1 MLISTNVCDG
11 ETQAAGWRGRKHALR
26 CVSFLAG
33 YPPATTRVPL
43 SPALAFFL
51 SLVDF
56 ALARPAT
63 GKRIAAEWFIWPW
76 WPRVAGLWKEG
87 ACFFLT
93 ITARN
98 GREIKFRRYSG
109 DLSLM
114 QRRILSWNPVDLR
127 LVEYR
132 ILILEYSP
140 RLYLWRDIEFCHLS
154 FWNSA
159 IYLGCNVKEFWIF
172 WIDYVIKFLEYFN
185 ILRMETLLRSS
196 DILCD

>member
-1 MLISTNVCDG
+1 MH
-11 ETQAAGWRGRKHALR
+11 EHRFAGAYIHECVRWRNTSGWMTWAK
-26 CVSFLAG
+26 
-33 YPPATTRVPL
+33 TRIEMCFFSRRLPTRNYNVPL

-63 GKRIAAEWFIWPW
+63 GKRIAAKWFIWPW

-154 FWNSA
+154 WMQCERILNV
-159 IYLGCNVKEFWIF
+159 LNWLCN
-172 WIDYVIKFLEYFN
+172 
-185 ILRMETLLRSS
+185 
-196 DILCD
+196 